1 MTSNLTFTVPKG
13 EKRGSKRRK
22 NAAQKK
28 KKKIVG
34 VEAASALSNRAAQHG
49 EGRGTLRQ
57 STHVEDEV
65 LVGGLDGE
73 PAAELDGPDE
83 NHGRRRD
90 GQCVRRVRE
99 GRRPHAKAKPHGSA
113 TRSSFFLFVGPF
125 PCPPCLALAAAVAAA
140 NELRE
145 SAGACGVPVPSPIN
159 DSLFRRF
166 VVVFS

>member
-1 MTSNLTFTVPKG
+1 VTSNLTFTVPKG
-13 EKRGSKRRK
+13 EKRASKRRK

-28 KKKIVG
+28 KKKFVG

-73 PAAELDGPDE
+73 PTAELDGPDE

-125 PCPPCLALAAAVAAA
+125 PCPPTAWPSRLRLLLLLPMSWR
-140 NELRE
+140 EGERE
-145 SAGACGVPVPSPIN
+145 SAGSVWCPRTVSY
-159 DSLFRRF
+159 R
-166 VVVFS
+166 